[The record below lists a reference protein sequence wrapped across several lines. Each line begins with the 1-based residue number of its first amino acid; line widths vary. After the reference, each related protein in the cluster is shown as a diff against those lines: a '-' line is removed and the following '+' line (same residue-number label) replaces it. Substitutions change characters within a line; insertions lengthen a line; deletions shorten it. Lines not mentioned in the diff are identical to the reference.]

1 MSAIKDNYEIF
12 FHKTSPIGNII
23 IRNTK
28 TYQVMVIF
36 DSFCVSS
43 DTSYI
48 DLTDITAEVLSF
60 IVSDSSNETSISYDV
75 NLCSGKTSDG
85 FNLFIY
91 ESFSKYLSAIN
102 NQLFFPML
110 EEILDVD
117 FGEKI
122 LFDKNFDGTSFT
134 SKHSDFIFEYM
145 DYKCELKVLLMSN
158 GKNIWELEVPNG
170 NDVIDIHKVS
180 SLNTY
185 IISYTDS
192 ECPNTIYY
200 SVLGIDFL
208 DRVKSIS
215 KVLSQCHHTQ
225 LVNIFK

>member
-1 MSAIKDNYEIF
+1 MSVIKDNYEIF
-12 FHKTSPIGNII
+12 FHKNSPNRDII

-28 TYQVMVIF
+28 TYQVMVI
-36 DSFCVSS
+36 S
-43 DTSYI
+43 DACNNTSYI
-48 DLTDITAEVLSF
+48 KLIDITCENLSF
-60 IVSDSSNETSISYDV
+60 IVSDSSNKTSISYDI
-75 NLCSGKTSDG
+75 NICSGKTSNG

-102 NQLFFPML
+102 NQMFFPIL

-145 DYKCELKVLLMSN
+145 DYKCGLKTLLMSN

-170 NDVIDIHKVS
+170 NDIVDIYKVS

-185 IISYTDS
+185 IVSYTDS

-200 SVLGIDFL
+200 SVIGIDFL

-225 LVNIFK
+225 LSIVFK